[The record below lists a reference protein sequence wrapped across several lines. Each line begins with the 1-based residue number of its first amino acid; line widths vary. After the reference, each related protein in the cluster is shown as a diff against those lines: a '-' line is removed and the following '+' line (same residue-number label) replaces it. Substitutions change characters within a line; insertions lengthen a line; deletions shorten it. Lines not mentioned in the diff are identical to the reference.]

1 MLNTTVACVGIISLS
16 TIICVCVLSLALI
29 EVERIRNR
37 GKKK

>member
-1 MLNTTVACVGIISLS
+1 MLNTTIACVGIISLS
-16 TIICVCVLSLALI
+16 TIICVCVLTLGLI